1 MFKIRELDFIQNRPR
16 VVLVSFGKAK
26 DVKIT
31 KSALEKSPRGQI
43 VQNLHWSKI
52 ALGDRSLAG
61 RTGPIGWWLRGS
73 LRQPVPGRE
82 RPVPERDPSEKSQN
96 LAKSR
101 NPSSREPVSQEGT
114 GLPGTGL
121 SGKDRFPN
129 A

>member
-1 MFKIRELDFIQNRPR
+1 M
-16 VVLVSFGKAK
+16 LVSFGKAK

-31 KSALEKSPRGQI
+31 KSALETSPREQR

-61 RTGPIGWWLRGS
+61 RDRSHRLVLRGC

-82 RPVPERDPSEKSQN
+82 GPVPERNPSEKSQN

-101 NPSSREPVSQEGT
+101 KSCSREPVSQEGT
-114 GLPGTGL
+114 GLPRTGL
-121 SGKDRFPN
+121 SERDRYPN